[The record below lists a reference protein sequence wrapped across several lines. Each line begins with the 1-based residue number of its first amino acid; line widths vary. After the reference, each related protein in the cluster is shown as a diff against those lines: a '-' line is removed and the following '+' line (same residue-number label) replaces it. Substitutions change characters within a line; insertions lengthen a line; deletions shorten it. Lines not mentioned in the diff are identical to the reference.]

1 MLKMKNLA
9 SKTPLKMLKTRNITL
24 KMLKVITKNTF
35 LGIYYVTKQ
44 PQISYLIQIKISSS
58 PLITHKKNHTKKY
71 L

>member
-1 MLKMKNLA
+1 MLKIKNLA
-9 SKTPLKMLKTRNITL
+9 PQTPLKMLKTRKTTL
-24 KMLKVITKNTF
+24 KMIAKNTF

-58 PLITHKKNHTKKY
+58 PLITHKNNHTKKY